1 MRPLHTVINNI
12 PNFALDFILRINHFG
27 SQIAL
32 KRYKILK
39 KKNLLLSLLV
49 LAFQLNVAQ
58 TGIAKYAGE
67 FMAIGVGARA
77 LGMGSAQVAVV
88 NDVTSGYWNPAG
100 LARMN
105 YPQVALMHDEQ
116 FGGLVNYNYAAVAIP
131 YGKDMSFAISAIRLS
146 VDGIP
151 DTRNALVD
159 ARTGKVIFDINNP
172 NARIDPDKI
181 VEFSNTDW
189 AFYGTF
195 SKRQSKN
202 FYWGANIKVIS
213 RKIAEYSALGIG
225 FDVGALY
232 EPMDNLYLG
241 ANLMDITTTLVAWDG
256 GNNELISPTA
266 KLGVAYG
273 FNFLGG
279 TFLPALDLD
288 MRFENRQF
296 ASTVNVG
303 PVSLDVR
310 AGLEYNFRNLFM
322 IRAGYTDVK
331 QFTLGAGVR
340 LPKLE
345 IDYSFAKFSGAESDV
360 LTKNG
365 THRISIILTLEEPK
379 YMRDGL

>member
-1 MRPLHTVINNI
+1 M
-12 PNFALDFILRINHFG
+12 F
-27 SQIAL
+27 
-32 KRYKILK
+32 K
-39 KKNLLLSLLV
+39 KKNILLFLFV
-49 LAFQLNVAQ
+49 LALQLSVAQ

-88 NDVTSGYWNPAG
+88 DDVTSGYWNPAG

-116 FGGLVNYNYAAVAIP
+116 FGGLVNYNYASVAIP
-131 YGKDMSFAISAIRLS
+131 YGKDMSFGISAIRLS

-172 NARIDPDKI
+172 NARIDPSKI
-181 VEFSNTDW
+181 TEFSNTDW

-195 SKRQSKN
+195 SKKQSEN

-213 RKIAEYSALGIG
+213 RTIAEYSALGIG

-232 EPMDNLYLG
+232 EPLDNLYLG

-273 FNFLGG
+273 FEFLGG

-288 MRFENRQF
+288 MRFENRKF

-345 IDYSFAKFSGAESDV
+345 IDYSFARFSGNESDV
-360 LTKNG
+360 LTTDA

-379 YMRDGL
+379 FMRDGL